1 MKRLATTFRCLAA
14 AAALAG
20 TLALVPGGASAED
33 AFRFGLAMPL
43 SGSQALYGADQ
54 VKAAQWA
61 VEKINASGGI
71 NGKKLE
77 VVLLDTQGDPQLG
90 IKAVNRLTSVDKVP
104 AIVIAWS
111 AVVKATAPIMN
122 DSKTLGLSVGAN
134 SPDVAKLGEYIY
146 TTYPLADVDIK
157 AVAKYSVQKLGK
169 KKAAVVFINNESGIA
184 AAKVYRDTFTQA
196 GGQVVAF
203 EAYDPKASDWTG
215 PLLKV
220 RTANPDVVHVQGVV
234 GDIPQV
240 VAQMRQ
246 LGLNQTVTSYSAIYN
261 PKFIEQLGA
270 GAEGVIAT
278 SLAPGADENPAVA
291 EYLQRWQK
299 DVGRP
304 PNGLPYTQY
313 LYDTPYVLA
322 AIFKALDDK
331 KEPITG
337 ESMRKEMLALKSL
350 DLPLTGKLVVNDD
363 HTVSKPVILMQVK
376 DGKWTKLAVVN

>member
-1 MKRLATTFRCLAA
+1 MSSLVKSFRRLATAA
-14 AAALAG
+14 MLAG
-20 TLALVPGGASAED
+20 AFSLHSNGASAED
-33 AFRFGLAMPL
+33 TFRFGLAMPL
-43 SGSQALYGADQ
+43 SGSQALYGSDQ
-54 VKAAQWA
+54 VKAAEWA
-61 VEKINASGGI
+61 VEKINAEGGI

-77 VVLLDTQGDPQLG
+77 VVALDTQGDPQLG

-122 DSKTLGLSVGAN
+122 DSSTLALSVGAN
-134 SPDVAKLGEYIY
+134 SADVAKLGDYVY
-146 TTYPLADVDIK
+146 TTYPLADVDIT
-157 AVAKYSVQKLGK
+157 AVAKYSVEKLGK
-169 KKAAVVFINNESGIA
+169 KKAAVVFINNESGIV
-184 AAKVYRDTFTQA
+184 AAKVYKDAFTKA
-196 GGQVVAF
+196 GGEVVAY

-220 RTANPDVVHVQGVV
+220 RTANPDIIHVQGVV

-261 PKFIEQLGA
+261 PKFIEQLGT

-278 SLAPGADENPAVA
+278 SLAPGADENAAVA
-291 EYLQRWQK
+291 DYLERWQK
-299 DVGRP
+299 EVGRP

-313 LYDTPYVLA
+313 LYDAPYVLA
-322 AIFKALDDK
+322 AIFKSLDDK
-331 KEPITG
+331 KLPITG
-337 ESMRKEMLALKSL
+337 ENMRKEMLAIKTF
-350 DLPLTGKLVVNDD
+350 DLPLTGKLVVNEN

-376 DGKWTKLAVVN
+376 DGAWTKLAVVD